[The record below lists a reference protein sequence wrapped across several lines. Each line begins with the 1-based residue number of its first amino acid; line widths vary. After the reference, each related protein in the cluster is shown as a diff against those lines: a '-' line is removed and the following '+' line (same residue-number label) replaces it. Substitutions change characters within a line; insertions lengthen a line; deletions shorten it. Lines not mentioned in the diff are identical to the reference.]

1 MRAKSRGKYEYFN
14 TITDSYNTFFRALQ
28 GYGQEKKYQYQLAG
42 TYPANLS
49 GLMQPQNIRFT
60 LMWNEKDL
68 IINGFYKDSFFTKKS
83 PVTGQIGIEGR
94 VFNIKLP
101 RVIQGIT
108 DLMLTENSGNVG
120 IAMKDFLGAS
130 VSQVYILGRVEEKQ

>member
-1 MRAKSRGKYEYFN
+1 MSISIRLLTL
-14 TITDSYNTFFRALQ
+14 TILFFGSLRS
-28 GYGQEKKYQYQLAG
+28 YGQEKKYQYQLAG
-42 TYPANLS
+42 TYPANLP

-83 PVTGQIGIEGR
+83 PVTGSIGIEGR
-94 VFNIKLP
+94 VFKIKLP

-130 VSQVYILGRVEEKQ
+130 VSQVYILGRVEVRPEYVEEK

>member
-1 MRAKSRGKYEYFN
+1 MSISMRLLTL
-14 TITDSYNTFFRALQ
+14 TILFFGSLQ
-28 GYGQEKKYQYQLAG
+28 GYGQEKKYQYQLDG
-42 TYPANLS
+42 TYPANLPELM
-49 GLMQPQNIRFT
+49 GLQNVRFT
-60 LMWNEKDL
+60 LMWNEKDQ

-83 PVTGQIGIEGR
+83 PFTGSIGIEGR
-94 VFNIKLP
+94 VFKIKLP

-130 VSQVYILGRVEEKQ
+130 VSQVYIFGRVEEKQ